1 MTTRRS
7 RLQIRPNLGLRIGA
21 KPSQAENEKA
31 KEKSQ
36 GAVKSPVH
44 SLQSVINSPIRDPD
58 RNEKKQSNKNMVE
71 ANHKLDEMT
80 CNKKTETDDQTAIV
94 SPKEQNLQYTALRT
108 KIKARPNLNFAGKL
122 KRTMEEPY
130 PKCPTSPLKSPRQN
144 IPAIALKSPPN
155 QSNLPS
161 CPSLKHVPST
171 PMPDSP
177 KFVFENE
184 EERTEKP
191 KQVRKQAKVDIPKDA
206 PLDKTSM
213 KMSDLIFWN
222 PNRNFMSN
230 QNKMYKSSKTAKKD
244 LNPLLQASEEE
255 RRVDEGEEEEA
266 EGREEPMPVPQVK
279 IGPDGTLIINE
290 ESLVVKTKK
299 AVIEEELETLDETDN
314 LTTYA
319 SFRKPL
325 VRQIWSK
332 QETEKFYYALSSI
345 GTDFTLM
352 LKVFPSKTRSD
363 LKKKFVKEDK
373 ENRWK
378 IEVALRER
386 KPFDMETFRHFDELV
401 AKEKQDKEKEKE
413 RTKKSKAKQRQ
424 LGEDKTS
431 NISSTSL
438 RRSKRKST
446 GPEKSRYFDYSNMD
460 IEDDDAEDDEDEDR
474 DEDYFEKAN
483 PTPAKLPKGNSK
495 TMEQDGTSVKFS
507 ALNESEIARAV
518 GDSHELNNGQGPLIL
533 VYNKPEDPAGETVIH
548 VYRLQPQFSHLAEN
562 TNGQPIIVDGND
574 FQLIDNAEHKYQ
586 GIRTIKGEN
595 SGSDI
600 RDMVD
605 LPTDFL
611 TTEARQ
617 VLHIPKISEPNK
629 AVSESQ
635 VFIPQNV
642 MTLAHNTTPGRLQT
656 NEGIP
661 GVVNARSEMQ
671 TEEEVEE
678 SVSREFQ
685 SELNFAPVSGAE
697 IAVWCDGAVSAENS
711 TQQKVC
717 VEHISG
723 YEYIDVNLTKEDT

>member
-1 MTTRRS
+1 
-7 RLQIRPNLGLRIGA
+7 
-21 KPSQAENEKA
+21 
-31 KEKSQ
+31 
-36 GAVKSPVH
+36 
-44 SLQSVINSPIRDPD
+44 
-58 RNEKKQSNKNMVE
+58 
-71 ANHKLDEMT
+71 
-80 CNKKTETDDQTAIV
+80 
-94 SPKEQNLQYTALRT
+94 
-108 KIKARPNLNFAGKL
+108 
-122 KRTMEEPY
+122 
-130 PKCPTSPLKSPRQN
+130 
-144 IPAIALKSPPN
+144 
-155 QSNLPS
+155 
-161 CPSLKHVPST
+161 
-171 PMPDSP
+171 
-177 KFVFENE
+177 
-184 EERTEKP
+184 
-191 KQVRKQAKVDIPKDA
+191 
-206 PLDKTSM
+206 
-213 KMSDLIFWN
+213 
-222 PNRNFMSN
+222 
-230 QNKMYKSSKTAKKD
+230 
-244 LNPLLQASEEE
+244 
-255 RRVDEGEEEEA
+255 
-266 EGREEPMPVPQVK
+266 
-279 IGPDGTLIINE
+279 
-290 ESLVVKTKK
+290 
-299 AVIEEELETLDETDN
+299 
-314 LTTYA
+314 
-319 SFRKPL
+319 
-325 VRQIWSK
+325 
-332 QETEKFYYALSSI
+332 
-345 GTDFTLM
+345 
-352 LKVFPSKTRSD
+352 
-363 LKKKFVKEDK
+363 
-373 ENRWK
+373 
-378 IEVALRER
+378 
-386 KPFDMETFRHFDELV
+386 
-401 AKEKQDKEKEKE
+401 
-413 RTKKSKAKQRQ
+413 
-424 LGEDKTS
+424 
-431 NISSTSL
+431 
-438 RRSKRKST
+438 
-446 GPEKSRYFDYSNMD
+446 
-460 IEDDDAEDDEDEDR
+460 
-474 DEDYFEKAN
+474 
-483 PTPAKLPKGNSK
+483 
-495 TMEQDGTSVKFS
+495 MEQDGTSVKFS

-717 VEHISG
+717 VEQISG